1 MRYVSCAGTI
11 RIVKMISYMLPE
23 VVQSSLIV
31 LSITLC
37 RIYCKLLIMIIKSSK
52 ACSRWTGKC
61 VAGLQNQCLSL
72 THRFNQPPCKSITI
86 FGCQQLQRIGI
97 IWYDFIN
104 LSPAF
109 LLGEFRTDIISHQYH
124 FLCQICIFP
133 FIRGASYV
141 CFQ

>member
-1 MRYVSCAGTI
+1 
-11 RIVKMISYMLPE
+11 
-23 VVQSSLIV
+23 
-31 LSITLC
+31 
-37 RIYCKLLIMIIKSSK
+37 MIIKSSK

-109 LLGEFRTDIISHQYH
+109 YCVASEPISFHINTIICVRFVLFLLYEGLLLFVFSKYVTCTSDGVLSMWEDNNTDD
-124 FLCQICIFP
+124 
-133 FIRGASYV
+133 SYTDTEPV
-141 CFQ
+141 R

>member
-31 LSITLC
+31 LSITVC

-109 LLGEFRTDIISHQYH
+109 LLGGFRTDIISHQYH
-124 FLCQICIFP
+124 FLCQICIIP
-133 FIRGASYV
+133 FIRGASFI